1 MVSHSAG
8 PDDSCACSSDVGNL
22 ALAIK
27 AKSKGLNIYTNYS
40 VYTKIKYMNKM
51 VTFTISIPEEL
62 KKKID
67 EHPEINWAEY
77 LKKRFVERM
86 AELKKFEELKSRGKI

>member
-1 MVSHSAG
+1 MKEA
-8 PDDSCACSSDVGNL
+8 
-22 ALAIK
+22 
-27 AKSKGLNIYTNYS
+27 KGLNICTNYS
-40 VYTKIKYMNKM
+40 VYTKFSIKVKALNRNKM

-77 LKKRFVERM
+77 LKKRF
-86 AELKKFEELKSRGKI
+86 ELRVKELSKFEELKNSGKI